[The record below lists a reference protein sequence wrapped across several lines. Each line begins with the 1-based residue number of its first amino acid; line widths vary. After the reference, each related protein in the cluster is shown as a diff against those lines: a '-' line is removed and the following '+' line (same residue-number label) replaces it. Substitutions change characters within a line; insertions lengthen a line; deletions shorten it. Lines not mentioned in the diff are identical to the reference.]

1 MGTQMQL
8 DVIFDTVC
16 PWCYIGKR
24 RLERALSLR
33 PNANVQIRWRPF
45 MLNPDM
51 PAAGIDRTAYL
62 IKKFGSETRVRRVY
76 GAIGEAGHSVEIAF
90 AFDRIQRTPNSVSSH
105 RLIRHAARSF
115 NVSPLVERLFEAYF
129 INGVDI
135 GDIDTLVD
143 IGVSFGLQADQL
155 RRYLES
161 ETDIAEIYEENARAH
176 RLGINGVPAFA
187 FEGNMVIS
195 GAQEPEVLVRVL
207 DAAKAG
213 LDVELRLNDPM
224 SEPLNEPISET
235 DVLIGRGGQ

>member
-1 MGTQMQL
+1 MQL

-24 RLERALSLR
+24 RLERALALR
-33 PNANVQIRWRPF
+33 PNADVRIRWRPF

-51 PAAGIDRTAYL
+51 PAGGIDRTAYL

-76 GAIGEAGHSVEIAF
+76 GAIGEAGQSVEIDF
-90 AFDRIQRTPNSVSSH
+90 AFERIHRTPNSVPSH
-105 RLIRHAARSF
+105 RLIRYAAQSIE
-115 NVSPLVERLFEAYF
+115 VSPLVEQLFSAYF
-129 INGVDI
+129 IDGIDI
-135 GDIDTLVD
+135 GKTETLAE
-143 IGVSFGLQADQL
+143 IGASFDLDPEALGK
-155 RRYLES
+155 YLES
-161 ETDIAEIYEENARAH
+161 DADVAEIYEENARAH

-213 LDVELRLNDPM
+213 HDVELRLNEPL
-224 SEPLNEPISET
+224 SEPTGEPLGNT
-235 DVLIGRGGQ
+235 RL

>member
-1 MGTQMQL
+1 MQL

-24 RLERALSLR
+24 RLERALALR
-33 PNANVQIRWRPF
+33 PGAHVRINWRPF

-51 PAAGIDRTAYL
+51 PPDGIDRTAYL

-76 GAIGEAGHSVEIAF
+76 GAIGEAGQSVEIDF
-90 AFDRIQRTPNSVSSH
+90 AFDRIRRTPNSVASH
-105 RLIRHAARSF
+105 RLIRHAGRSID
-115 NVSPLVERLFEAYF
+115 VAPLVERLFEAYF
-129 INGVDI
+129 IDGVDI
-135 GDIDTLVD
+135 GDTDTLAG
-143 IGVSFGLQADQL
+143 IGEEFGLDRAQVK
-155 RRYLES
+155 RYLDS
-161 ETDIAEIYEENARAH
+161 TADVAEIYEENARAH

-213 LDVELRLNDPM
+213 QATELNL
-224 SEPLNEPISET
+224 SEAGE
-235 DVLIGRGGQ
+235 

>member
-1 MGTQMQL
+1 MQL

-24 RLERALSLR
+24 RLERALALR
-33 PNANVQIRWRPF
+33 PGAHVRINWRPF

-51 PAAGIDRTAYL
+51 PPDGIDRTAYL

-76 GAIGEAGHSVEIAF
+76 GAIGEAGHSVEIDF
-90 AFDRIQRTPNSVSSH
+90 AFDRIRRTPNSVASH
-105 RLIRHAARSF
+105 RLIRHAGRSID
-115 NVSPLVERLFEAYF
+115 VAPLVERLFEAYF
-129 INGVDI
+129 IDGVDI
-135 GDIDTLVD
+135 GDTDTLAG
-143 IGVSFGLQADQL
+143 IGEEFGLDRAL
-155 RRYLES
+155 VKRYLDS
-161 ETDIAEIYEENARAH
+161 TADVAEIYEENARAH

-213 LDVELRLNDPM
+213 QVTDLNL
-224 SEPLNEPISET
+224 SEAGE
-235 DVLIGRGGQ
+235 

>member
-1 MGTQMQL
+1 MQL

-33 PNANVQIRWRPF
+33 PRADVHINWRPF

-51 PAAGIDRTAYL
+51 PAGGIDRTAYL

-76 GAIGEAGHSVEIAF
+76 GAIGEAGQSVEIDF
-90 AFDRIQRTPNSVSSH
+90 AFERIRRTPNSVTSH
-105 RLIRHAARSF
+105 RLIRYSAARIR
-115 NVSPLVERLFEAYF
+115 VSPLVERLFESYF
-129 INGVDI
+129 IDGVDI
-135 GDIDTLVD
+135 GDTDVLVD
-143 IGVSFGLQADQL
+143 LGAAFGLDAGAL
-155 RRYLES
+155 RAYLES
-161 ETDIAEIYEENARAH
+161 DEDVAEIYEENARAH

-187 FEGNMVIS
+187 FSGNMVIS

-213 LDVELRLNDPM
+213 FDAQNRLSEPM
-224 SEPLNEPISET
+224 SGPLGDAYGGMSE
-235 DVLIGRGGQ
+235 

>member
-1 MGTQMQL
+1 MQL

-24 RLERALSLR
+24 RLERALALR
-33 PNANVQIRWRPF
+33 PGTHISISWRPF

-51 PAAGIDRTAYL
+51 PPDGIDRTAYL

-76 GAIGEAGHSVEIAF
+76 GAIGEAGQSVEIDF
-90 AFDRIQRTPNSVSSH
+90 AFDRIRRTPNSVASH
-105 RLIRHAARSF
+105 RLIRHAARSID
-115 NVSPLVERLFEAYF
+115 VAPLVERLFEAYF
-129 INGVDI
+129 IDGVDI
-135 GDIDTLVD
+135 GDTDILSDT
-143 IGVSFGLQADQL
+143 GAQFGLDRDQVK
-155 RRYLES
+155 RYLDS
-161 ETDIAEIYEENARAH
+161 GADVAEIYEENARAH

-213 LDVELRLNDPM
+213 HTVNLGL
-224 SEPLNEPISET
+224 SEAGE
-235 DVLIGRGGQ
+235 